1 MDWILDIRLTAGPL
15 WWTALILGT
24 GAVTYLLFPFGPLAG
39 GDGPPSPRL
48 DRFWRRAYRAVVSA
62 AWAFALV
69 ESLHWLL
76 VNVFAVFP
84 GNIAEPVLLW
94 IVVAAGA
101 CLLAAARWPGS
112 RPRARLAA
120 IGAASLVVMMA
131 ALQVNA
137 FYGLNRSV
145 ADLAGAVTDR
155 LPPLEQSLMRQAGAS
170 DGAAL
175 HGWQPQGPLPSEG
188 VLRRS
193 AIPGTASGM
202 TTRDAYIYLPPA
214 YFAQN
219 RPALPVLVLV
229 AGQPGGPADWLTG
242 GRLQEHM
249 DAFASSHGG
258 VAPVVVVPD
267 PNGSQSANTMC
278 MDSRIAQADT
288 FLTEDVVG
296 WISSTLAV
304 DTDHRQ
310 WAAGGFSF
318 GGTCAL
324 QLGTRHPGL
333 FPAVLAF
340 SAEAEPALA
349 KDRNRTIEAAFPGDP
364 DAFTRQTPLAIMATQ
379 RFDGS
384 LAYLTAGSGDPEFLG
399 YLRTLT
405 AAAEKAGF
413 SVHSHVVE
421 GAGHSWDTSSLRLA
435 DALDQLARRWGIRP

>member
-1 MDWILDIRLTAGPL
+1 MGTAALAYLVFPPGFPGAYASRAERLWRWTYCVAG
-15 WWTALILGT
+15 
-24 GAVTYLLFPFGPLAG
+24 
-39 GDGPPSPRL
+39 
-48 DRFWRRAYRAVVSA
+48 SA

-69 ESLHWLL
+69 ESVHWLL

-84 GNIAEPVLLW
+84 GNIADRVLLW
-94 IVVAAGA
+94 LVLAAGA
-101 CLLAAARWPGS
+101 CILAGRRWSASP
-112 RPRARLAA
+112 PRARVTATAA
-120 IGAASLVVMMA
+120 GLLVLLMA
-131 ALQVNA
+131 TLQVNA
-137 FYGLNRSV
+137 FYGLNRTV
-145 ADLAGAVTDR
+145 ADLAGAAAERV
-155 LPPLEQSLMRQAGAS
+155 PSLERALMRQPGAS

-175 HGWQPQGPLPSEG
+175 QGWQPQGGIPAGG

-193 AIPGTASGM
+193 PIPGTASGM
-202 TTRDAYIYLPPA
+202 GTRDAYIYLPPA

-229 AGQPGGPADWLTG
+229 AGQPGGPVDWLTG

-249 DAFASSHGG
+249 DAFAAKHRG

-267 PNGSQSANTMC
+267 PNGSPGANTMC

-288 FLTEDVVG
+288 FLTQDVVG
-296 WISSTLAV
+296 WISTSLAV

-324 QLGTRHPGL
+324 QLGTRHPAL

-340 SAEAEPALA
+340 SAEAEPAVA
-349 KDRNRTIEAAFPGDP
+349 KDRNRTIEAAFPGNP
-364 DAFTRQTPLAIMATQ
+364 DAFTSQTPLAIMERQ

-384 LAYLTAGSGDPEFLG
+384 LAYLTAGSEDPEFLG
-399 YLRTLT
+399 YLRRLT
-405 AAAEKAGF
+405 AAAENAGF
-413 SVHSHVVE
+413 QVHSHEVE

-435 DALDQLARRWGIRP
+435 DALDLLARRWGIDQ

>member
-1 MDWILDIRLTAGPL
+1 MDWILDVRLTDGPL
-15 WWTALILGT
+15 WWSALLLGS
-24 GAVTYLLFPFGPLAG
+24 GALAYLLSPSALPARRSSSRGDRLWSWACRVAG
-39 GDGPPSPRL
+39 
-48 DRFWRRAYRAVVSA
+48 SA

-69 ESLHWLL
+69 ETLHWLL

-84 GNIAEPVLLW
+84 GNIADRVLLW
-94 IVVAAGA
+94 VV
-101 CLLAAARWPGS
+101 LAAAACLISAARWRES
-112 RPRARLAA
+112 RPRARAA
-120 IGAASLVVMMA
+120 ATAAALLVVLMA
-131 ALQVNA
+131 TLQVNA

-145 ADLAGAVTDR
+145 ADLAGGAADR
-155 LPPLEQSLMRQAGAS
+155 VPPLEPSLMREAGVS

-175 HGWQPQGPLPSEG
+175 RRWQPQGSIPAGG

-229 AGQPGGPADWLTG
+229 AGQPGGPGDWLTG

-249 DAFASSHGG
+249 DAFAASHRG

-278 MDSRIAQADT
+278 MDTRIAQADT
-288 FLTEDVVG
+288 FLSRDVVG
-296 WISSTLAV
+296 WIHSTLAV

-310 WAAGGFSF
+310 WAVGGFSF

-324 QLGTRHPGL
+324 QLGTRHPAL

-364 DAFTRQTPLAIMATQ
+364 DAFTRQTPLAIMERQ

-384 LAYLTAGSGDPEFLG
+384 LAYLTAGSEDPEFLG
-399 YLRTLT
+399 YLHTLT
-405 AAAEKAGF
+405 AAAERAGF
-413 SVHSHVVE
+413 SVDSHEVK
-421 GAGHSWDTSSLRLA
+421 GAGHSWDTSSLRFA
-435 DALDQLARRWGIRP
+435 DALGQLARRWGIGP